1 MMSVTLDS
9 LTQDERQLAR
19 MVIQGLTCAE
29 IARRLGISQCAARKR
44 LSSLYH
50 WVGVSGREELAAWLL
65 REQWRLPDEPTHD
78 LPELTPE
85 ERDVAR
91 LLAMGLTI
99 KAIAYRL
106 GISESTVKR
115 ARGRALYRL
124 GFRRTMEL
132 LCWVWHQTRL
142 QRKAKQRTAASG
154 NGRREAQ
161 RAERRAA

>member
-1 MMSVTLDS
+1 MMSATLDD
-9 LTQDERQLAR
+9 LTHEERQLTR

-50 WVGVSGREELAAWLL
+50 WVGVSGREELAAWFLQQ
-65 REQWRLPDEPTHD
+65 QWGLPPEPTHD
-78 LPELTPE
+78 LPGLTPE

-91 LLAMGLTI
+91 LLAMGLPMR
-99 KAIAYRL
+99 AVAYRL

-115 ARGRALYRL
+115 ARSRALYRL

-142 QRKAKQRTAASG
+142 QRKAKQRS
-154 NGRREAQ
+154 EAQ

>member
-1 MMSVTLDS
+1 MTDITLDD
-9 LTQDERQLAR
+9 LTHEERQLAWL
-19 MVIQGLTCAE
+19 VTQGLTCAE
-29 IARRLGISQCAARKR
+29 IAKQLGISQCAARKR
-44 LSSLYH
+44 LSNLYH

-78 LPELTPE
+78 LPGLTPM

-91 LLAMGLTI
+91 FLAMGLTI
-99 KAIAYRL
+99 KAVAYQL

-132 LCWVWHQTRL
+132 LGWVWYQTRL
-142 QRKAKQRTAASG
+142 QHEA
-154 NGRREAQ
+154 AQ
-161 RAERRAA
+161 RAAA